1 MTRLLDANSQDGISP
16 EFSVSVAMLDRI
28 SPSGDR
34 GGMVIGR
41 GPKNEPLSLSIV
53 RPAPTRVI
61 SVGGL
66 YMARQLAMR
75 AMATGAWVFIAT
87 ARLTA
92 WQVLERA
99 AGQQPGSP
107 QTRAV
112 QIRRLNP
119 IELPRATEEAPLLV
133 LHDGGSTPQELF
145 PPRGPWQTTVYVL
158 PYLHPQVSQIAGTA
172 DLTLLQRLPLGQ
184 AQLAGRIWR
193 LHPRLVQQLTMLKDD
208 QVLAL
213 GRGLGVT
220 FQLVTTNRERQIL
233 GPVRRGD

>member
-87 ARLTA
+87 ARLAA

-99 AGQQPGSP
+99 AEQLPMVAYVQNNLGIALERVGRTDEATAAYQQAMDLSP
-107 QTRAV
+107 KYVKARVNAARVAKAV
-112 QIRRLNP
+112 
-119 IELPRATEEAPLLV
+119 IEVDRVEDNEE
-133 LHDGGSTPQELF
+133 
-145 PPRGPWQTTVYVL
+145 
-158 PYLHPQVSQIAGTA
+158 
-172 DLTLLQRLPLGQ
+172 
-184 AQLAGRIWR
+184 
-193 LHPRLVQQLTMLKDD
+193 
-208 QVLAL
+208 
-213 GRGLGVT
+213 
-220 FQLVTTNRERQIL
+220 
-233 GPVRRGD
+233 